1 MSLKESN
8 LIRIEIIWMITK
20 ARLRYLDWMMRV
32 KVIWQMKKMLLDD
45 VIDDLRKI
53 WLRSFQEV
61 SGRVDVKS
69 NLEL

>member
-20 ARLRYLDWMMRV
+20 ARLRYLDLMMRV

-61 SGRVDVKS
+61 SGRVDEKS